1 MISDKSDKIR
11 VLVIDDSPV
20 LRNILTCIIDSDPSL
35 EVIQTANNGQEGVEK
50 AITFKPDVITM
61 DLTMPVMNGV
71 EAIKKIMEDTPT
83 PIIIASAMDIKTIIK
98 AFGLGAMD
106 FVSITQNIEKFGND
120 LIQKIKTAS
129 KVKPLK
135 RLKTKTPF
143 IMAPMA
149 PTSTEADSVVK
160 KEKAS
165 KVVAIGVSTGGPQAL
180 ATVLSLL
187 PHHLEAGILI
197 VQHISKGFINGLADW
212 LRSGAHLNIGVA
224 QENKVL
230 KNNMVLIAPDDRHLK
245 IDANGLINLSKNK
258 NKSIIHIP
266 SIDVMMESVAESYG
280 KNAIG
285 VIMTGMGTDGVE
297 GIQAIKTVGGI
308 TIAQDEKTSVVFGM
322 NKVAIDTGCVDKVVP
337 LDKIA
342 EEIVKI
348 INKGG
353 DKNG

>member
-1 MISDKSDKIR
+1 MISDKTDKIR
-11 VLVIDDSPV
+11 VLVVDDSP
-20 LRNILTCIIDSDPSL
+20 LLKNILTSIIDSDPSL
-35 EVIQTANNGQEGVEK
+35 EVIETADNGQEGVEK

-83 PIIIASAMDIKTIIK
+83 PIIIASTMEIKTIIK

-106 FVSITQNIEKFGND
+106 FVSISQDVEKFGND
-120 LIQKIKTAS
+120 LIQKIKIAS

-135 RLKTKTPF
+135 RLKTIAPF
-143 IMAPMA
+143 IIAPIA
-149 PTSTEADSVVK
+149 PTSTEADTVVK

-165 KVVAIGVSTGGPQAL
+165 KVVAIGVSTGGPQSL

-187 PHHLEAGILI
+187 PHHLEAGLLI

-212 LRSGAHLNIGVA
+212 LRSGAHLNIEA
-224 QENKVL
+224 ARENKIL
-230 KNNMVLIAPDDRHLK
+230 KNNMVLMAPDDRHLQ
-245 IDANGLINLSKNK
+245 INANGLINLSKNR
-258 NKSIIHIP
+258 NKPIIHIP
-266 SIDVMMESVAESYG
+266 SIDVMMESVAKSYG
-280 KNAIG
+280 KDAIG

-297 GIQAIKTVGGI
+297 GIRAIKKAGGI

-322 NKVAIDTGCVDKVVP
+322 NKIAIDTGCVDKVVP

-348 INKGG
+348 VNKE
-353 DKNG
+353 

>member
-1 MISDKSDKIR
+1 MISDKTDKIR
-11 VLVIDDSPV
+11 VLIIDDSPL
-20 LRNILTCIIDSDPSL
+20 LRNILTAIINSDQSL
-35 EVIQTANNGQEGVEK
+35 EVIQTAKNGQEGVEK
-50 AITFKPDVITM
+50 ALSFKPDVITM
-61 DLTMPVMNGV
+61 DLTMPVMNGF
-71 EAIKKIMEDTPT
+71 EAIKKIMEDSPT
-83 PIIIASAMDIKTIIK
+83 PIIITSTMDLQSIIN

-106 FVSITQNIEKFGND
+106 FVSITQHVEKFGDD
-120 LIQKIKTAS
+120 LIQKIKIAS
-129 KVKPLK
+129 KVKALK
-135 RLKTKTPF
+135 RLKTIEPF
-143 IMAPMA
+143 ITA
-149 PTSTEADSVVK
+149 PTSTEADSVVKSAGK

-212 LRSGAHLNIGVA
+212 LRSGAHLNIEA
-224 QENKVL
+224 ARENKVL
-230 KNNMVLIAPDDRHLK
+230 KNNMVLMAPDERHLQ
-245 IDANGLINLSKNK
+245 IDANALIKLSKNK

-280 KNAIG
+280 KDAIG

-297 GIQAIKTVGGI
+297 GIRAIKTAGGI

-322 NKVAIDTGCVDKVVP
+322 NKVAIDTGYVDKIVP

-348 INKGG
+348 INKE
-353 DKNG
+353 